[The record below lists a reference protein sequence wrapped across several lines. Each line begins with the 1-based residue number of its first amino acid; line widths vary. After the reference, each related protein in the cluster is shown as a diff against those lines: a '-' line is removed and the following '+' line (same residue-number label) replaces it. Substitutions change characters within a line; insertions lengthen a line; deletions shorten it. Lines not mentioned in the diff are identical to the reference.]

1 MSNPVCISPLKFYD
15 SLAKQSHRKSYA
27 YGHISPLIT
36 KTGWIPAFQFI
47 IPTQLYADSTGIF
60 SVHICDAKTDKIV
73 ASYTLPFNYEVRTI
87 DGYKVFINTGKKAI
101 PVSITE
107 YNAFTGNLDNDGY
120 ISIYSNASYIIIP
133 VKANEALQL
142 KAANVTKLAFVKSF
156 VLNPELPYTLDLCDG
171 TTVVPLQNGA
181 SYNRN
186 IPSDAKYLLLSKTT
200 SSGADALPI
209 KLIIGTRDYL
219 NLVISEGLYYIKI
232 TSDNSGIWTY
242 YSEVFCFDN
251 VTKDCLELEY
261 WNETGNFAVKN
272 GVIAFPTD
280 FHFKLLLKGEI
291 GKPEYNF
298 EEESTKRLGY
308 VYVESQVSKKTYKFN
323 TIVPE
328 YICDALRL
336 VRLCDN
342 KIIRCK
348 DDEYEAIS
356 FEMEADWQTQG
367 DLASVTCEFETDN
380 VIANIG
386 GFVPDKLGGDYN
398 NDYNEDFDKE

>member
-1 MSNPVCISPLKFYD
+1 MANPICLSPLKFYD

-27 YGHISPLIT
+27 YNHITPVIT
-36 KTGWIPAFQFI
+36 KKWWIPSFQFV
-47 IPTQLYADSTGIF
+47 IPNQTYSDGGNLSIAKLYN
-60 SVHICDAKTDKIV
+60 AKTDEEV
-73 ASYTLPFNYEVRTI
+73 TDLSWMFTNVGNFNIRTI
-87 DGYKVFINTGKKAI
+87 DDYKVAMFISRKNSAD
-101 PVSITE
+101 
-107 YNAFTGNLDNDGY
+107 Y
-120 ISIYSNASYIIIP
+120 
-133 VKANEALQL
+133 L
-142 KAANVTKLAFVKSF
+142 KNVTPS
-156 VLNPELPYTLDLCDG
+156 
-171 TTVVPLQNGA
+171 
-181 SYNRN
+181 
-186 IPSDAKYLLLSKTT
+186 IP
-200 SSGADALPI
+200 
-209 KLIIGTRDYL
+209 
-219 NLVISEGLYYIKI
+219 EGLYYLKLA
-232 TSDNSGIWTY
+232 SGNGGLWTY
-242 YSEVFCFDN
+242 YSEVFCFTN

-261 WNETGNFAVKN
+261 WNETGNFAIKN
-272 GVIAFPTD
+272 GVIAFPSD

-308 VYVESQVSKKTYKFN
+308 VFVESQVSKKTYKFN
-323 TIVPE
+323 VVVPE
-328 YICDALRL
+328 YICDALRI

-348 DDEYEAIS
+348 DDEYEAIT

>member
-15 SLAKQSHRKSYA
+15 SPAKQNHRKSYA

-36 KTGWIPAFQFI
+36 KTGWIPPFQFV
-47 IPTQLYADSTGIF
+47 IPVQQYKDSGGFNQPVTHRLSEYSNIGILKIDGGINQYSNF
-60 SVHICDAKTDKIV
+60 RYSDYIEIDTDIYDKL
-73 ASYTLPFNYEVRTI
+73 SYTNVYPNT
-87 DGYKVFINTGKKAI
+87 DGTHCGL
-101 PVSITE
+101 IT
-107 YNAFTGNLDNDGY
+107 YNAQKEIIANYGGTGEITLNSNVKYVRFSGSKNAGY
-120 ISIYSNASYIIIP
+120 YNIS
-133 VKANEALQL
+133 
-142 KAANVTKLAFVKSF
+142 
-156 VLNPELPYTLDLCDG
+156 
-171 TTVVPLQNGA
+171 
-181 SYNRN
+181 
-186 IPSDAKYLLLSKTT
+186 
-200 SSGADALPI
+200 I
-209 KLIIGTRDYL
+209 KLIDSNIYNSEFRIYKAKSEELAYTISHDYIEKNFKTL
-219 NLVISEGLYYIKI
+219 FIEGNYVLIHLGKTKLDNANIKEGNYYLKI
-232 TSDNSGIWTY
+232 ASANGGLCTY

-251 VTKDCLELEY
+251 ITKDCLELEY
-261 WNETGNFAVKN
+261 WNETGNFVVKN

-308 VYVESQVSKKTYKFN
+308 IYVESQVSKKTYKFN
-323 TIVPE
+323 TVVPE

-348 DDEYEAIS
+348 DDEYEAIT
-356 FEMEADWQTQG
+356 FEMEAEWQTQG

>member
-15 SLAKQSHRKSYA
+15 SPAKQNHRKSYA

-36 KTGWIPAFQFI
+36 KTGWIPPFQFV
-47 IPTQLYADSTGIF
+47 IPTQDYINGGNVIWAQLF
-60 SVHICDAKTDKIV
+60 NAKTDTV
-73 ASYTLPFNYEVRTI
+73 AYNLPQTYFNDNFSVETLE
-87 DGYKVFINTGKKAI
+87 GYKVFKHKGLYALSEEKAF
-101 PVSITE
+101 VDGYLLE
-107 YNAFTGNLDNDGY
+107 DGY
-120 ISIYSNASYIIIP
+120 IAPEFIDSYKTSDYIPIEKGKSYYVPHFRKLGFFNTSKVIDDSNFET
-133 VKANEALQL
+133 NERSDFYFSA
-142 KAANVTKLAFVKSF
+142 
-156 VLNPELPYTLDLCDG
+156 PYDG
-171 TTVVPLQNGA
+171 YVRITYFKTDPDERVGFYERGQSNILH
-181 SYNRN
+181 
-186 IPSDAKYLLLSKTT
+186 IPSEGQYYLKLT
-200 SSGADALPI
+200 SNNG
-209 KLIIGTRDYL
+209 
-219 NLVISEGLYYIKI
+219 GL
-232 TSDNSGIWTY
+232 WTY

-251 VTKDCLELEY
+251 ITKDCLELEY

-272 GVIAFPTD
+272 GIISFTNG
-280 FHFKLLLKGEI
+280 FHFKMLLKGEI

-308 VYVESQVSKKTYKFN
+308 VFVESQVSKKTYKFN
-323 TIVPE
+323 AVVPE

-348 DDEYEAIS
+348 DDEYEAIT
-356 FEMEADWQTQG
+356 FEMEAEWQTQG

-380 VIANIG
+380 VVANIG

>member
-1 MSNPVCISPLKFYD
+1 MANPICLSPLKFYD

-27 YGHISPLIT
+27 YNHIVPLIV
-36 KTGWIPAFQFI
+36 KNNWLPIFQFVV
-47 IPTQLYADSTGIF
+47 PNQDYANGESIASFDIYNAKNDTHVRNVSTINL
-60 SVHICDAKTDKIV
+60 SV
-73 ASYTLPFNYEVRTI
+73 YTI
-87 DGYKVFINTGKKAI
+87 DGYKVIVCSRKT
-101 PVSITE
+101 P
-107 YNAFTGNLDNDGY
+107 FTSQRLSEGY
-120 ISIYSNASYIIIP
+120 YY
-133 VKANEALQL
+133 L
-142 KAANVTKLAFVKSF
+142 K
-156 VLNPELPYTLDLCDG
+156 
-171 TTVVPLQNGA
+171 
-181 SYNRN
+181 
-186 IPSDAKYLLLSKTT
+186 I
-200 SSGADALPI
+200 SSGN
-209 KLIIGTRDYL
+209 GG
-219 NLVISEGLYYIKI
+219 V
-232 TSDNSGIWTY
+232 WTY
-242 YSEVFCFDN
+242 YSEVFCYTEI
-251 VTKDCLELEY
+251 TKDCIELEY

-272 GVIAFPTD
+272 GVIAFPSG

-308 VYVESQVSKKTYKFN
+308 IFVESQVSKKTYKFN
-323 TIVPE
+323 VVVPE

-398 NDYNEDFDKE
+398 NDYDDDFDKE

>member
-1 MSNPVCISPLKFYD
+1 MPNPVCISPLKFYD

-36 KTGWIPAFQFI
+36 KAGWIPPFQFV
-47 IPTQLYADSTGIF
+47 IPNQLYADGGDIAEA
-60 SVHICDAKTDKIV
+60 ILYNAKTEESFVDLLNITKDSV
-73 ASYTLPFNYEVRTI
+73 EYCGHYYPNYVGSKTELASYNWYQFIAENDMEIWWVSQPAYSDIILAIYNNGEAESTNFVSPRYRNDITSPGGTNTLPTENNKLYVSKGQLVVISCDNNGRNFLFRKSPKLVNTI
-87 DGYKVFINTGKKAI
+87 DGYKVFISKGFFAKNT
-101 PVSITE
+101 IT
-107 YNAFTGNLDNDGY
+107 
-120 ISIYSNASYIIIP
+120 
-133 VKANEALQL
+133 
-142 KAANVTKLAFVKSF
+142 
-156 VLNPELPYTLDLCDG
+156 
-171 TTVVPLQNGA
+171 
-181 SYNRN
+181 
-186 IPSDAKYLLLSKTT
+186 
-200 SSGADALPI
+200 
-209 KLIIGTRDYL
+209 
-219 NLVISEGLYYIKI
+219 EGLYYLKLA
-232 TSDNSGIWTY
+232 SGNSGVWTY

-251 VTKDCLELEY
+251 ITKDCLELEY

-272 GVIAFPTD
+272 GVIAFPAD

-308 VYVESQVSKKTYKFN
+308 IFVESQVSKKTYKFN
-323 TIVPE
+323 TVVPE

-348 DDEYEAIS
+348 DDEYEAIT
-356 FEMEADWQTQG
+356 FEMEAEWQTQG

-380 VIANIG
+380 VVANIG